1 MTMTSSESRPLAYV
15 IEDDEDLAS
24 GYSIALE
31 EAGYRSTVFLAGVPA
46 LERLG
51 TAVPALILID
61 LNLPDISGEEI
72 LRQVRAD
79 ERYAGMKIAIVSAD
93 AAWAAHLQNMA
104 DFVLTKPVGFRQ
116 LLALAKRL
124 QS

>member
-1 MTMTSSESRPLAYV
+1 MTKINTEARPLAYV

-24 GYSIALE
+24 GYAIALE
-31 EAGYRSTVFLAGVPA
+31 EAGYGSTIFLEGSTA
-46 LERLG
+46 LEMLA
-51 TAVPALILID
+51 TTVPALILID

-72 LRQVRAD
+72 LGMVRAD
-79 ERYAGMKIAIVSAD
+79 ERFVDMKVAIVSAD
-93 AAWAAHLQNMA
+93 AAWAGQLENKA

-124 QS
+124 QG